1 MRRATKKG
9 KGMDNK
15 IFDKVEIFNS
25 VNGLVSAL
33 KTRKFSESAKK
44 NAPYIIDG
52 EGKYNT
58 ILAHGDKDLASKIKS
73 ERKKIEVN
81 GNGTKKSVEV
91 VRDMCGVAPNI
102 GAFVS
107 GDPRNMINTQ
117 IKSVKNTKVINIL
130 YINIR
135 PSTISKDVILQA
147 SSKFLNTIE
156 NMERNGY
163 RINLYAGFGIE
174 SSKGQRRIY
183 AIKIKDSGKSL
194 DLLRCAF
201 PLASPDFTD
210 VMLELISKDGDF
222 EIQKRTPLFGYTMRA
237 CNVKNAI
244 KNKLRNYAVIQTT
257 DLYKLEDDEQIDD
270 KIKQSITM

>member
-1 MRRATKKG
+1 MRRATKTKD
-9 KGMDNK
+9 MESK
-15 IFDKVEIFNS
+15 IFDKVEMFNS
-25 VNGLVSAL
+25 VQSLVLAL

-44 NAPYIIDG
+44 NAPYIVED
-52 EGKYNT
+52 EGKYNE

-81 GNGTKKSVEV
+81 GNGTKKSIEV
-91 VRDMCGVAPNI
+91 VRDMCGVVPNI
-102 GAFVS
+102 GAFAS
-107 GDPRNMINTQ
+107 GDPRNMINAQ

-135 PSTISKDVILQA
+135 PSTISKEVILQA
-147 SSKFLNTIE
+147 SSKFLSTIE

-163 RINLYAGFGIE
+163 RINLYAGFAVE

-210 VMLELISKDGDF
+210 VMLELISKDSDF
-222 EIQKRTPLFGYTMRA
+222 GIQKRTPMFGYTMRA
-237 CNVKNAI
+237 ANVQNAI
-244 KNKLRNYAVIQTT
+244 KNKLKNYAVIQTI
-257 DLYKLEDDEQIDD
+257 DLCYLSDDKQIED